1 MTPTHSKVRLVF
13 SLGMHASSSAN
24 FFWAFIVE
32 FLIRIWLTF
41 FALHAL
47 LCMQLWPPF
56 SPKEIIFF
64 FPVVLQSVSYCSIFL
79 SHSNF
84 YLFPSHRVILRS
96 VFRAEILLE
105 WKHYQLIS
113 HTGFIPYCSKILS
126 YARIWSVSSHNK
138 NIVCQ
143 SYFRIFLFFLKNMV
157 MLPVHSSL
165 SCNKT
170 CILAAYGFH
179 KWETN

>member
-1 MTPTHSKVRLVF
+1 MHCFACNCDLLSPRKKLSSFFQLYF
-13 SLGMHASSSAN
+13 S
-24 FFWAFIVE
+24 
-32 FLIRIWLTF
+32 
-41 FALHAL
+41 
-47 LCMQLWPPF
+47 
-56 SPKEIIFF
+56 
-64 FPVVLQSVSYCSIFL
+64 QSVIAPFFL

-96 VFRAEILLE
+96 VFRAEILFV

-113 HTGFIPYCSKILS
+113 QTGFIPYCSKILS
-126 YARIWSVSSHNK
+126 YARMWNVSFHNK

-170 CILAAYGFH
+170 WKNISWMGNQLANYPCRVG
-179 KWETN
+179 